1 MSKISDFKNRA
12 LAQLKGNWTQPV
24 LLALV
29 YMLISSGVSSIF
41 SFIPFL
47 LPLVLLIY
55 IPLVFGMSI
64 AMLGFYR
71 GEKED
76 IIPKLFDPFRDYSRM
91 LTTGLLMFLYIFLW
105 SLLLWIPG
113 IIKGL
118 SYAMTPYILKDNPE
132 LKNNGAIELSMAMME
147 GRKMQL
153 FLLQLSFIGW
163 AFLCILTLCIGLFWL
178 VPYME
183 ATMAAF
189 YEEVKEEYESKQAAA

>member
-29 YMLISSGVSSIF
+29 YVLISGGVSSLSSI
-41 SFIPFL
+41 IPFL
-47 LPLVLLIY
+47 SPFVFLVSLPLGL
-55 IPLVFGMSI
+55 GMSI

-91 LTTGLLMFLYIFLW
+91 LTTGLLMAVYTFLW
-105 SLLLWIPG
+105 SLLLCVPG

-118 SYAMTPYILKDNPE
+118 SYSMTPYILKDNPE
-132 LKNNGAIELSMAMME
+132 LKNNGAIELSMAMMN